1 MLSTAH
7 NRAMHRAYLFLALA
21 ILTEV
26 LATSCLKA
34 SEGFTRPWPSVVTV
48 LGYAASFYCLSLT
61 LATLPTGVVYAIW
74 SGVGI
79 VLISLVGWVV
89 FHQALDAAALA
100 GMGLIVAG
108 VVVIQLF
115 SKSVPH

>member
-1 MLSTAH
+1 MTPMSK
-7 NRAMHRAYLFLALA
+7 AYLLLALA

-34 SEGFTRPWPSVVTV
+34 SQGFTRPWPSVVTV
-48 LGYAASFYCLSLT
+48 LGYGASFYCLSLT
-61 LATLPTGVVYAIW
+61 LATIPTGVVYAIW

-79 VLISLVGWVV
+79 VLISLVGWLV
-89 FHQALDAAALA
+89 FEQTLDAAALV